1 MLRPPGAY
9 GATSEVFP
17 AETEPAIR
25 FRHPLAKGGR
35 LSQFWEQ
42 LWQRERQFFDSKARF
57 RHGAPFVPVSS
68 IAEQYYCE
76 YKLENEFALGEIPTE
91 AKESGTTL
99 HDELL
104 PTESVSRE
112 EFARLVERK
121 EPSLAVMDVWGD
133 TGGLN
138 VIGTPDHIVWSDGRP
153 LWVVEL
159 KTTRGDPTPLWEDQE
174 NQVRIYGLLLER
186 MGFDC
191 SGMQLAVVRLKS
203 GELGDEEKKDW
214 IVKIS
219 DALLEG
225 KTRWLEVR
233 YPGRMK
239 VHLLR
244 HEPAKAEAAVAS
256 KAGYWLEE
264 REPTPSSSVGKCR
277 ACEYNSTCPESLF
290 KP

>member
-1 MLRPPGAY
+1 
-9 GATSEVFP
+9 
-17 AETEPAIR
+17 
-25 FRHPLAKGGR
+25 
-35 LSQFWEQ
+35 LSQFWDQ
-42 LWQRERQFFDSKARF
+42 LWEKEAQFFHSGRAQF
-57 RHGAPFVPVSS
+57 RHGASFVSVSS

-91 AKESGTTL
+91 TKESGTTL
-99 HDELL
+99 HDELM
-104 PTESVSRE
+104 PMESISKE

-121 EPSLAVMDVWGD
+121 EPSLAVLDVWGPS
-133 TGGLN
+133 GGLK
-138 VIGTPDHIVWSDGRP
+138 VVGTPDHIVWSEGRP

-159 KTTRGDPTPLWEDQE
+159 KTTRGDPAPLWEDQE

-191 SGMQLAVVRLKS
+191 SRMQLAVVRLKS
-203 GELGDEEKKDW
+203 GELSYEEKKDW

-219 DALLEG
+219 GALLEG
-225 KTRWLEVR
+225 KTKWLEVR

-244 HEPAKAEAAVAS
+244 HEPAKAETAIAS
-256 KAGYWLEE
+256 KAGYWLEQ

-277 ACEYNSTCPESLF
+277 ACEYNSSCPKSLS

>member
-1 MLRPPGAY
+1 MSL
-9 GATSEVFP
+9 FWD
-17 AETEPAIR
+17 
-25 FRHPLAKGGR
+25 R
-35 LSQFWEQ
+35 LWK
-42 LWQRERQFFDSKARF
+42 RERRFFDSGKARF
-57 RHGAPFVPVSS
+57 RHGASFVPVSS

-99 HDELL
+99 HVELM
-104 PTESVSRE
+104 PMERISKE
-112 EFARLVERK
+112 EFAHLVERK
-121 EPSLAVMDVWGD
+121 EPSLAVLGVWGSS
-133 TGGLN
+133 GGLKI
-138 VIGTPDHIVWSDGRP
+138 VGTPDHIVWSEGRP
-153 LWVVEL
+153 LWVLEL

-191 SGMQLAVVRLKS
+191 SMMQLAVVRLKS
-203 GELGDEEKKDW
+203 GELSDEVKKDW
-214 IVKIS
+214 ILKIS
-219 DALLEG
+219 GALLEG
-225 KTRWLEVR
+225 KTKWLEVR

-244 HEPAKAEAAVAS
+244 HEPVKAETAIAS

-264 REPTPSSSVGKCR
+264 REPTPSSSMGKCR
-277 ACEYNSTCPESLF
+277 ACEYNSTCPKSLF